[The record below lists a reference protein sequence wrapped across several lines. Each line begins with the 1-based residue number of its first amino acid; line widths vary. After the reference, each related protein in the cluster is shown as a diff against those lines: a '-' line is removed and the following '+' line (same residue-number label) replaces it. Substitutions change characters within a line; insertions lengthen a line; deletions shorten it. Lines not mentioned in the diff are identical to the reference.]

1 MEFIILV
8 YFLFTIVLQCRVY
21 VMSSS
26 PPFFF
31 FFFFFFKK
39 KKKNLNIYCRQVGRV
54 QIMLVVEMGPP
65 GVMENLFLNFP
76 NLVLADILLGAGVV
90 A

>member
-1 MEFIILV
+1 
-8 YFLFTIVLQCRVY
+8 
-21 VMSSS
+21 
-26 PPFFF
+26 
-31 FFFFFFKK
+31 
-39 KKKNLNIYCRQVGRV
+39 
-54 QIMLVVEMGPP
+54 MLVVEMGPP